1 MEGLQ
6 LMMRQC
12 VLYFAHP
19 ERAPYVAEALFG
31 KPHDRPLAFPSVAPQ
46 PHEPR
51 AALPVPFLSMN
62 AGSSPCGMGRP

>member
-1 MEGLQ
+1 MTT
-6 LMMRQC
+6 RQFPP
-12 VLYFAHP
+12 VFARLHP
-19 ERAPYVAEALFG
+19 MRAPSAAAARLGRLHERPVVFPFVAA
-31 KPHDRPLAFPSVAPQ
+31 Q